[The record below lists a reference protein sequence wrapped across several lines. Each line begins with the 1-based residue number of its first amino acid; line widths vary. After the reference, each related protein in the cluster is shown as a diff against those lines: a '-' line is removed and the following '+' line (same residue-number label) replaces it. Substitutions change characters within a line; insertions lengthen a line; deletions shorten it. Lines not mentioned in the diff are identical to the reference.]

1 MFMFV
6 RTESFREFIKS
17 YPMISI
23 ILMIHL
29 IIFIF
34 TSVPYL
40 DDLEWFEYLAGNNEM
55 ILAGEYWR
63 LITPIFVHLGFSH
76 ILFNSFSL
84 IIFAPALERTLGSFT
99 FIIVYLVAGI
109 AANIATLL
117 IQPAYFTHVGA
128 SGAIFG
134 LFGIYLAFV
143 FFKKGLIHSNDQQ
156 IIIPIAVVS
165 VIMTFLQPNINI
177 TGHIFGLISGILIG
191 KILVDT
197 KFRKRI

>member
-1 MFMFV
+1 VFMFV

-117 IQPAYFTHVGA
+117 IQPAYFTHVSA

-156 IIIPIAVVS
+156 IINPIAVVS

>member
-99 FIIVYLVAGI
+99 FIIVYLAAGI

>member
-1 MFMFV
+1 MYMFV

-40 DDLEWFEYLAGNNEM
+40 DDLEWFKYLAGNNEM

-99 FIIVYLVAGI
+99 FIIVYLAAGI

>member
-1 MFMFV
+1 MFV

-99 FIIVYLVAGI
+99 FIIVYLAAGI

>member
-1 MFMFV
+1 MFV

>member
-1 MFMFV
+1 MFV

-40 DDLEWFEYLAGNNEM
+40 DDLEWFKYLAGNNEM

>member
-1 MFMFV
+1 MYMFV

>member
-1 MFMFV
+1 MFV
-6 RTESFREFIKS
+6 RTESFRDFIKS

-40 DDLEWFEYLAGNNEM
+40 DDFKLFHYLAGNNEM

-63 LITPIFVHLGFSH
+63 LVTPIFVHLGFSH

-84 IIFAPALERTLGSFT
+84 IIFAPALERALGSFT
-99 FIIVYLVAGI
+99 FIVVYLTAGI
-109 AANIATLL
+109 AANLATLF

-134 LFGIYLAFV
+134 LFGIYVAFV

-197 KFRKRI
+197 KFRKKI

>member
-1 MFMFV
+1 MFV

-40 DDLEWFEYLAGNNEM
+40 DDLEWFEYLAGNNQM

-84 IIFAPALERTLGSFT
+84 IIFAPALERTLGSFI
-99 FIIVYLVAGI
+99 FIIVYLAAGI

>member
-1 MFMFV
+1 MFV

-84 IIFAPALERTLGSFT
+84 IIFAPALERTLGSFI
-99 FIIVYLVAGI
+99 FIIVYLAAGI

>member
-1 MFMFV
+1 M
-6 RTESFREFIKS
+6 
-17 YPMISI
+17 
-23 ILMIHL
+23 
-29 IIFIF
+29 
-34 TSVPYL
+34 
-40 DDLEWFEYLAGNNEM
+40 
-55 ILAGEYWR
+55 
-63 LITPIFVHLGFSH
+63 
-76 ILFNSFSL
+76 
-84 IIFAPALERTLGSFT
+84 
-99 FIIVYLVAGI
+99 
-109 AANIATLL
+109 

-156 IIIPIAVVS
+156 IIIPIAVVC

-197 KFRKRI
+197 NFRQRI